1 MQRVRR
7 GCCERVVLFLWK
19 RDGWGKAVVGT
30 GHPCPC
36 RSNAP
41 SKMDRQPCLHLLI
54 QRTAHADEI
63 NACIL
68 DKILLHPQSIT
79 VLGCVPVGPDR
90 QPCGC

>member
-7 GCCERVVLFLWK
+7 GCCGRVVLFLWK

-41 SKMDRQPCLHLLI
+41 SKMDRQTALFTFTLVQH
-54 QRTAHADEI
+54 TAHADE
-63 NACIL
+63 
-68 DKILLHPQSIT
+68 
-79 VLGCVPVGPDR
+79 
-90 QPCGC
+90 